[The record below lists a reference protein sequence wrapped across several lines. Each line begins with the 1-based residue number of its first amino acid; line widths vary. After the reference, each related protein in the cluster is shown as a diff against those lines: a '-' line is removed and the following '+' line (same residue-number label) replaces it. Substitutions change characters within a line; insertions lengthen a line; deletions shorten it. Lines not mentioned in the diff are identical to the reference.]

1 MGRREPGVGGRPERA
16 AGSPRGCAPRV
27 ARSPAWVGSTRGRTG
42 APRVSVPRVDGR
54 EPTRTVPPVRVPRV
68 APRPPRVG
76 AAPTHPSAHGAAVA
90 PRTLVGGGGGGDGR
104 EKPSELRPP
113 TPPRTP
119 LPTAPPRTAPPLRTP
134 PRGRAVNGG
143 GRSRVGAAVHVEVWY
158 SGLGGSAEPSRFS
171 QSGPGSP
178 SPVPVQPL
186 PSQFNQYGPSTP
198 SAIPLLPLRSQFSQ
212 YRVPSTVPV
221 VIVWSQFNPVPSQF
235 NQ

>member
-1 MGRREPGVGGRPERA
+1 MGVRHAWLGVPRGSVPHVGRREPRVCPCRA
-16 AGSPRGCAPRV
+16 WTGGSPRGRFPPCGC
-27 ARSPAWVGSTRGRTG
+27 PAWLRAPHAWELPLLTPLPMALLSLRGHSWEAAAAETAEKNPPSS
-42 APRVSVPRVDGR
+42 APQP
-54 EPTRTVPPVRVPRV
+54 
-68 APRPPRVG
+68 
-76 AAPTHPSAHGAAVA
+76 
-90 PRTLVGGGGGGDGR
+90 
-104 EKPSELRPP
+104 
-113 TPPRTP
+113 PPRTP

-143 GRSRVGAAVHVEVWY
+143 GRSRVGAAVHVEVGY